1 MFTRKKE
8 ETKKN
13 TQEKRNV
20 FRRVGTVV
28 SGFAASLAYA
38 VPAFAA
44 VDYSYLKPIINLKTL
59 LVQFGEPVGAVVILY
74 GGWCIAESWHR
85 KDQGGQYSAINI
97 IAAGGILLGISAGLD
112 VLVG

>member
-8 ETKKN
+8 ETKRN
-13 TQEKRNV
+13 IQEKRNV

-28 SGFAASLAYA
+28 SGLAASLAYA

-44 VDYSYLKPIINLKTL
+44 DSYLRPLLNLKTL
-59 LVQFGEPVGAVVILY
+59 LLSFGEPAGVVVILY
-74 GGWCIAESWHR
+74 GGWCLAESWHR

-97 IAAGGILLGISAGLD
+97 ITAGGILLGLSAGLD